1 MQSKPRTTIS
11 LKLDKKSISPFSNL
25 LQNGFRVEILA
36 GRTVKMLLC
45 EEFGVEEDYLEDRI
59 KTIFLDGKPVD
70 DANSASVNNG
80 AVLALSAAMGGLVGT
95 TLRRGSVLSSF
106 RSGITYQQE
115 KTVPGKNGSVVIV
128 IKLFNL
134 LINELGPKF
143 LEKGIIINREDV
155 KHIFDDGSQTLKS
168 LHGSVELNGKKIP
181 YKELSTLDWSQV
193 SENLLFKVSESSGTN
208 DR

>member
-1 MQSKPRTTIS
+1 MEAKVQSKPRTTIS

-45 EEFGVEEDYLEDRI
+45 EDFSVEENYLEDRI

-115 KTVPGKNGSVVIV
+115 KTMNNNKT
-128 IKLFNL
+128 
-134 LINELGPKF
+134 
-143 LEKGIIINREDV
+143 V
-155 KHIFDDGSQTLKS
+155 KIG
-168 LHGSVELNGKKIP
+168 E
-181 YKELSTLDWSQV
+181 
-193 SENLLFKVSESSGTN
+193 
-208 DR
+208 